1 MFKFLI
7 IAAALILSN
16 AQLLFPPV
24 TLPPTQDAFSVNDIL
39 GNYFVAGIYSNQP
52 LTFLPDQKTPKC
64 MIMSLTID
72 SSNVVT
78 MKTVFVDPSTNQ
90 EQATT
95 DLYVSVPGDANELVS
110 QKDVIFNI
118 KYYNGEND
126 FIVKYHGANDG
137 KVIIQKRDGSV
148 AYVLSRNGVS
158 SGDLAAIQGKADNL
172 GVKDIKFTAIDNT
185 HC

>member
-1 MFKFLI
+1 
-7 IAAALILSN
+7 
-16 AQLLFPPV
+16 
-24 TLPPTQDAFSVNDIL
+24 
-39 GNYFVAGIYSNQP
+39 
-52 LTFLPDQKTPKC
+52 
-64 MIMSLTID
+64 
-72 SSNVVT
+72 

-137 KVIIQKRDGSV
+137 KVILQKRDGSV
-148 AYVLSRNGVS
+148 AYVLSRNGVN
-158 SGDLAAIQGKADNL
+158 SGDLAAIQGKAENL